1 MRTPEEA
8 AAKSRA
14 LSGRRLERLD
24 QAAERRVPPAWGD
37 VLPFGVSRHQTDQ
50 VQGSERATVTATAVP
65 ATGDVVVAIEQR
77 RVEDERR
84 QRLERLFRAH
94 SAQVLAYALRRV
106 PERADDVVA
115 DTFAVAWRRLDS
127 VPVDAEP
134 WLYGV
139 ARKVVGGY
147 WRSRDRDQALVS
159 RLCAIESRPAVAA
172 DEPDFARLHAA
183 LGALRE
189 ADREA
194 LLLVHWEGL
203 APERASQALGISRE
217 AFNQRVHRAR
227 ERLRTRMEA
236 AQ

>member
-1 MRTPEEA
+1 M
-8 AAKSRA
+8 
-14 LSGRRLERLD
+14 
-24 QAAERRVPPAWGD
+24 
-37 VLPFGVSRHQTDQ
+37 
-50 VQGSERATVTATAVP
+50 
-65 ATGDVVVAIEQR
+65 AIEQR

-106 PERADDVVA
+106 PERADDVVG

-139 ARKVVGGY
+139 ARKVVAGY

-159 RLCAIESRPAVAA
+159 RLCAIEFRPAVAA

-183 LGALRE
+183 LGTLRE
-189 ADREA
+189 PDREA

-203 APERASQALGISRE
+203 APERAAQAIGISRE

-227 ERLRTRMEA
+227 ERLRTRMET